1 MSYVSNVEPVAC
13 SVSKKA
19 NAVLI
24 HEPARL
30 TDGETAASERGES
43 LIPRA
48 LCDVERHVVDP
59 LSVAVQVLL
68 DGRGHLKWP
77 QCGRLKWPHLRPT
90 GS

>member
-68 DGRGHLKWP
+68 EDRWAVQGLHDLQREVAHVSQSTP
-77 QCGRLKWPHLRPT
+77 
-90 GS
+90 